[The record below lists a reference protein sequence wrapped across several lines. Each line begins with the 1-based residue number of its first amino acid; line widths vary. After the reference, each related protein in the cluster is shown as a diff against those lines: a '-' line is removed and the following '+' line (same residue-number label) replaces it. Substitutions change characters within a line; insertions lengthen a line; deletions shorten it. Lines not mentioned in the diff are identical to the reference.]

1 MNKHLLSII
10 FGILLL
16 FAVGNSAKATKQS
29 PDYIIINGEKFE
41 LYVDWSFP
49 SVLHFTI
56 VLPINIR
63 HFPCGAPPIIAATSL
78 HG

>member
-16 FAVGNSAKATKQS
+16 FAVGNNAKATEQY

-49 SVLHFTI
+49 SVLQLYYSATNQHSPFSMWSTA
-56 VLPINIR
+56 NYR
-63 HFPCGAPPIIAATSL
+63 GHIAT
-78 HG
+78 